1 MEIWDEIPGMRGVC
15 YRQGQTRPAG
25 HRKLKGGTGA
35 KKTKNTTRASLT
47 GLIPEDALNSLEI
60 TASSLSAWGYVYQI
74 DTQTIAVGA
83 NVTFNNNGPLNGINH
98 TPGTATIE
106 VTLGGTYNIVF
117 SIYTTQNNPQG
128 WAVVVNGIPQSEF
141 SSAGQTMMAA
151 TTLTLDAM
159 DRVTIRNANTIPDP
173 ATLRTGD
180 VITAY
185 VMIYKVDS

>member
-1 MEIWDEIPGMRGVC
+1 MEIWDELPGRRGVC
-15 YRQGQTRPAG
+15 YRQGHTRPG
-25 HRKLKGGTGA
+25 SRRRIKGGTSA
-35 KKTKNTTRASLT
+35 KRNQNTTKQSLT
-47 GLIPEDALNSLEI
+47 GLVSEDVLNSLRL
-60 TASSLSAWGYVYQI
+60 TASSLSSWGYVYQI

-83 NVTFNNNGPLNGINH
+83 NVTFSDNGPLNGINH

-106 VTLGGTYNIVF
+106 VTLGGTYYIVF

-141 SSAGQTMMAA
+141 SSAGQTMNAA
-151 TTLTLDAM
+151 ATLTLDAL